1 MNKKNILCFGDSNT
15 WGFIPTVFDYET
27 FHMERYSRDIRWPG
41 FMQNLLGNDYFVI
54 EEGLN
59 GRTTDV
65 DYPDISGRSGISYL
79 EPCLY
84 THSPIDLVI
93 ILLGVNDLKLIF
105 NRSIKDISMGLEKLI
120 KIIKNSSYG
129 KDLKSAAEIM
139 IVGPPHLLHEGYLDA
154 NNEPVFTG
162 GVAKS
167 NQFHDYFSNL
177 AKDNNCHYINLG
189 NKVKV
194 SKVDGLHLDEVGHA
208 KVGKLIASEVKHILK
223 QI

>member
-15 WGFIPTVFDYET
+15 WGFVPIIFDYET
-27 FHMERYSRDIRWPG
+27 FHMERYSRDLRWPG

-59 GRTTDV
+59 GRTTNV
-65 DYPDISGRSGISYL
+65 EYPDIKGRSGTSYL

-84 THSPIDLVI
+84 THSPLDLVI
-93 ILLGVNDLKLIF
+93 IFLGVNDLKVIF
-105 NRSIKDISMGLEKLI
+105 DRSIKEISLGLEKLI
-120 KIIKNSSYG
+120 RIINKSTYG
-129 KDLKSAAEIM
+129 KDLKSPPEILV
-139 IVGPPHLLHEGYLDA
+139 VGPPRLLHEGYLDA

-162 GVAKS
+162 GMEKS

-177 AKDNNCHYINLG
+177 ARDNNCHYINLG

-194 SKVDGLHLDEVGHA
+194 SKIDGLHLDELGHA
-208 KVGKLIASEVKHILK
+208 KVGELIASEVKNILEK
-223 QI
+223 E